1 MLWGS
6 VHRLCWQRELQ
17 LLIRSEKSRRVG
29 QLVGQSRRGR
39 LAEIR
44 RQSDAYLPFN
54 YGCGPER
61 RFSHSGV
68 EHAAVAAFVF
78 GLVER
83 LVGAGNQLADRVR

>member
-1 MLWGS
+1 MTAKADLRPHADGNRQ
-6 VHRLCWQRELQ
+6 HL
-17 LLIRSEKSRRVG
+17 
-29 QLVGQSRRGR
+29 GQSRRGR